1 MNESNYLIFEEH
13 IIAGH
18 KLPIY
23 TVKNKQS
30 SVMLGTIKFYGAW
43 RKFVFE
49 PSEAVIFDASCLNDI
64 ITFLNNKTTDWR
76 NSLNTN
82 RRKGN

>member
-1 MNESNYLIFEEH
+1 MESKYLIFEEQY
-13 IIAGH
+13 IIKH

-30 SVMLGTIKFYGAW
+30 NVVLGTIKFYGAW

-49 PSEAVIFDASCLNDI
+49 PSEAVIFDADCLYDIVFFLND
-64 ITFLNNKTTDWR
+64 KTIDWR
-76 NSLNTN
+76 NSLNTDS
-82 RRKGN
+82 KEDK

>member
-1 MNESNYLIFEEH
+1 MESKYLTFEEQY
-13 IIAGH
+13 ITGH
-18 KLPIY
+18 KLSIY

-30 SVMLGTIKFYGAW
+30 DIVLGTIKFYGAW

-64 ITFLNNKTTDWR
+64 VFFLNDKTIDWR
-76 NSLNTN
+76 NSLNTSS
-82 RRKGN
+82 KEGGL